1 MSYLLVIPSID
12 IKDGK
17 TVRVVKGIPEL
28 NCQEYGNDPVEM
40 ARIWRA

>member
-1 MSYLLVIPSID
+1 MGYLLVIPSID

-28 NCQEYGNDPVEM
+28 NCFEYGNDPVKM
-40 ARIWRA
+40 LK